1 MDEMTI
7 ALPKGRLLEPCL
19 RILQR
24 AGVWDGAVPAA
35 DGLVFERDGTR
46 IIVIRDDDI
55 ATYVASG
62 AADMGIVGKDVL
74 LEQQKDVIE
83 IGDLGVGV
91 CRLVVAAPKGFRN
104 PARPVLRVASKYALL
119 AEEFLSRKGCPFQVI
134 KVHGSTELAPSMGL
148 ADAIVDLVQTGKTLE
163 RNGLVEVE
171 EILRSSARLIVNPA
185 AYTMKR
191 EGVAGLVSRISAV
204 AAASANVASA
214 NVAGANAASGNVA
227 SGNAEGVGS

>member
-1 MDEMTI
+1 MDGITI
-7 ALPKGRLLEPCL
+7 ALPKGRLLEPSLGIL
-19 RILQR
+19 RE
-24 AGVWDGAVPAA
+24 AEVWDGEAPTT
-35 DGLVFERDGTR
+35 DGLVFERDGVR
-46 IIVIRDDDI
+46 IIVIRDDDV
-55 ATYVASG
+55 ATYVATG

-74 LEQQKDVIE
+74 LEQKKDVVE

-91 CRLVVAAPKGFRN
+91 CRLVVAAPKGFRG
-104 PARPVLRVASKYALL
+104 PPRPVLRVASKYASL

-185 AYTMKR
+185 SYTMKQ
-191 EGVAGLVSRISAV
+191 GAVATLVSSII
-204 AAASANVASA
+204 AAAT
-214 NVAGANAASGNVA
+214 AATS
-227 SGNAEGVGS
+227 AEGERE